1 MPLCVSRLS
10 TYMTRDNL
18 KNKTLSISV
27 SDEMYRFITMRVR
40 DRWHYSVSEY
50 IRSLVLKDEA
60 SIVLPP
66 KRVDDPGP
74 RPMNDI
80 WNNLDED

>member
-1 MPLCVSRLS
+1 MVGEK
-10 TYMTRDNL
+10 L

-27 SDEMYRFITMRVR
+27 SEEMYRIIRTRVR
-40 DRWHYSVSEY
+40 NRWHYSVSDY

-66 KRVDDPGP
+66 KQVGHPGP

-80 WNNLDED
+80 WNDDER